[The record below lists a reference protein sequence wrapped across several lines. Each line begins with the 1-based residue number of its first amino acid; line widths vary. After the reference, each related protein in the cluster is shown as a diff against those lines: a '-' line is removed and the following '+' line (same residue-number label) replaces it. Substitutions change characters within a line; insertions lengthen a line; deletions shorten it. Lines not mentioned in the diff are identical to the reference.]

1 MATNKHSLDMTGG
14 KICADSGF
22 IPVEI
27 TEPVSK
33 VSPVCE
39 PRPAAGQISVTL
51 ANGTCIVL
59 EGVFDLSDIAQLA
72 SEIGA

>member
-14 KICADSGF
+14 KICADPGF

-27 TEPVSK
+27 IEPVSK
-33 VSPVCE
+33 VPSVSK
-39 PRPAAGQISVTL
+39 PRPGAGHISITL
-51 ANGTCIVL
+51 ANGICIAL
-59 EGVFDLSDIAQLA
+59 DGAFDLSDMAQLA